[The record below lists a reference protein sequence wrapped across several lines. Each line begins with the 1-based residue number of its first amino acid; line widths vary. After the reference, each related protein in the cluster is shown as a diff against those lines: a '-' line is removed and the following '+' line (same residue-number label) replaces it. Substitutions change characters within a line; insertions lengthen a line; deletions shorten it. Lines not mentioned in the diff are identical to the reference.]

1 MKKRSLFTA
10 VTMLLVMFVSA
21 PLAAQDGTT
30 TDILRNESW
39 IKTGPAVG
47 PLLLWHNF
55 RQHQTSADISAGVT
69 GTWDLMLAQPIRSWY
84 IIFRPGVSVLWPTMT
99 IDAVLRLRPP
109 IPFSLNAGGSFD
121 PTWERDLPDVGDH
134 QEYKYVREMNSLGKR
149 SFFYLG
155 VQYVTSFAF
164 YELQYRVQLDR
175 GARAYYYNPDGT
187 PPEATGVRRYF
198 LWSFAMSIRL

>member
-1 MKKRSLFTA
+1 MKHTTLPVTA
-10 VTMLLVMFVSA
+10 FLLLIV
-21 PLAAQDGTT
+21 LASPRLSAQDETT

-47 PLLLWHNF
+47 PVVLWHNF
-55 RQHQTSADISAGVT
+55 RQHQTRSDMSAGVT

-84 IIFRPGVSVLWPTMT
+84 VMFRPGVSVLWPTVT
-99 IDAVLRLRPP
+99 VDAVLRVRPP

-134 QEYKYVREMNSLGKR
+134 REFKYVREMNTLGKR

-175 GARAYYYNPDGT
+175 GARAYYYTSDA